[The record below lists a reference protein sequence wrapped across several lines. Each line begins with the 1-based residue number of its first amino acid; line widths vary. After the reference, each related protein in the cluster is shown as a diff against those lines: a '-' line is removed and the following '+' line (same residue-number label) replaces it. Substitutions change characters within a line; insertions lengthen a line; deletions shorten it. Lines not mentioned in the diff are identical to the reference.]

1 MKFIGKIILFIFV
14 NAFAIFLAAYL
25 VKNFVFQ
32 GNFIDLLTAAFILTL
47 INVFIRP
54 VLKFLLMP
62 LINLTFGIL
71 AIALNAFF
79 LHLLDK
85 FSPSII
91 INGLK
96 PLFLATVIISFV
108 NILINLLTK
117 LGD

>member
-1 MKFIGKIILFIFV
+1 MKFIGKIIFFIFV
-14 NAFAIFLAAYL
+14 NAVAILLAAYL
-25 VKNFVFQ
+25 VENFVFQ
-32 GNFIDLLTAAFILTL
+32 GNFTDLLIVAAILTL

-54 VLKFLLMP
+54 LLKLLLAP
-62 LINLTFGIL
+62 LITLTFGIL
-71 AIALNAFF
+71 AIALNASF
-79 LHLLDK
+79 LYLIDK

-91 INGLK
+91 INGLR